1 MLYGHIV
8 FPDEACAILK
18 EYSRNHSENAV
29 HIIFVHALTTDVAFY
44 ILSNAVCGVI
54 SEESSFATHG
64 ANILRCYYNKSRKKL
79 AWVSGIKHSDIENL
93 FGEKIFITSD
103 GEIGVFSSA
112 EYTYFNNKEIR
123 INKNVSYYPLNKRS
137 ILDYNI
143 SNDSYNIC
151 YWPHRKFDL
160 LTFSIMQ
167 KGLEKN
173 LSLFGIDTPFIF
185 MDDYGNIWFRNA
197 PLISRLSE
205 LAKDCDYA
213 LPMLLKQIN
222 LYTDIYIRLQSKFCF
237 SDLTKMLI
245 DYFSIFI
252 LFHDTYEDVLVD
264 ADLFFK
270 RNLNEL
276 VSYQLMNMLMSC
288 KLDEWMLNNNI
299 LLEKRKSL
307 LSTEKLAP
315 LPGFSIIDDINYC
328 IKHFSNTLI
337 NLGFEDF
344 WINNKSRIEFY
355 IKFFVAKEWKFV
367 MNKLLFTRFSNY
379 IQKTIPN
386 VSFAELALKD
396 IAEVIKMIE
405 EVQDE

>member
-8 FPDEACAILK
+8 FPNEACAILK
-18 EYSRNHSENAV
+18 EYSRNHSEKAM

-44 ILSNAVCGVI
+44 ILNNPVCGVI

-64 ANILRCYYNKSRKKL
+64 ANILRCRYNKSSKKL
-79 AWVSGIKHSDIENL
+79 AWVSGIKYSDIVNL
-93 FGEKIFITSD
+93 FGEKVFITSD
-103 GEIGVFSSA
+103 GGIGVFSSA
-112 EYTYFNNKEIR
+112 EYTYFNNKENH
-123 INKNVSYYPLNKRS
+123 INKNVSYCPLNKRS

-143 SNDSYNIC
+143 SNGSYDIC

-160 LTFSIMQ
+160 LTFSIMRR
-167 KGLEKN
+167 GLEKN
-173 LSLFGIDTPFIF
+173 LYLFGIDKPFIY
-185 MDDYGNIWFRNA
+185 MDNYGNIWFRNA
-197 PLISRLSE
+197 PLISQLSE
-205 LAKDCDYA
+205 LAKNYEYA

-222 LYTDIYIRLQSKFCF
+222 MYTDIYIRLQSKIYF

-264 ADLFFK
+264 ADSFFK
-270 RNLNEL
+270 KNLNQM

-315 LPGFSIIDDINYC
+315 LPDFSITDDIDYC
-328 IKHFSNTLI
+328 IKHFSNILK

-344 WINNKSRIEFY
+344 WKNNKNRIEFY
-355 IKFFVAKEWKFV
+355 IIFFVAKEWKFV
-367 MNKLLFTRFSNY
+367 MNKMLFTRFSNC

-386 VSFAELALKD
+386 VSFNELALKD
-396 IAEVIKMIE
+396 IAEVIKMIK
-405 EVQDE
+405 EVQNE

>member
-8 FPDEACAILK
+8 FPNEACAILK
-18 EYSRNHSENAV
+18 EYSRNHSENAM

-44 ILSNAVCGVI
+44 ILRNPVCGVI

-64 ANILRCYYNKSRKKL
+64 ANILRCYYNQSRKKL
-79 AWVSGIKHSDIENL
+79 AWVSGIKYSDIVNL
-93 FGEKIFITSD
+93 FDEKVFITSD
-103 GEIGVFSSA
+103 GGIGVFSSA
-112 EYTYFNNKEIR
+112 EYTYFSNKENSI
-123 INKNVSYYPLNKRS
+123 KKDVSYCPLNKRS

-143 SNDSYNIC
+143 SNGSYDIC

-160 LTFSIMQ
+160 LTFSIMRR
-167 KGLEKN
+167 GLEKN
-173 LSLFGIDTPFIF
+173 LYLFGIDRPFIF
-185 MDDYGNIWFRNA
+185 RDGYGNIWFRNA
-197 PLISRLSE
+197 PLMSQLSE
-205 LAKDCDYA
+205 LAKNYDYA
-213 LPMLLKQIN
+213 IPMLLKQISM
-222 LYTDIYIRLQSKFCF
+222 YSDIYIRLQSKFYF

-270 RNLNEL
+270 RNLDQS
-276 VSYQLMNMLMSC
+276 VSYQLMNILMSC

-299 LLEKRKSL
+299 LLEKRKNL

-315 LPGFSIIDDINYC
+315 LPDFSIVDDINYC
-328 IKHFSNTLI
+328 IIRFSNTLI

-344 WINNKSRIEFY
+344 WNNNKDRIKFY
-355 IKFFVAKEWKFV
+355 INFFVAKEWKFV
-367 MNKLLFTRFSNY
+367 MNKMLFTRFSNY

-386 VSFAELALKD
+386 VSFTELALKD
-396 IAEVIKMIE
+396 IAEVIKMIK

>member
-8 FPDEACAILK
+8 FPNEACAILK
-18 EYSRNHSENAV
+18 EYRRNHSENAL
-29 HIIFVHALTTDVAFY
+29 HIIFVNALTTDVAFY
-44 ILSNAVCGVI
+44 VLNNSVCGVI

-79 AWVSGIKHSDIENL
+79 AWVSGIKYSDIENL

-103 GEIGVFSSA
+103 GGIGVFSSA
-112 EYTYFNNKEIR
+112 EYTYFNNKENR
-123 INKNVSYYPLNKRS
+123 IKKNISYCPLNKRS

-143 SNDSYNIC
+143 SNGSYDIC

-160 LTFSIMQ
+160 LTFSIMR

-173 LSLFGIDTPFIF
+173 LYLFGIDKPFVF

-197 PLISRLSE
+197 PLISQLSE
-205 LAKDCDYA
+205 LAKDYDYA

-222 LYTDIYIRLQSKFCF
+222 LYTDIYIRLQNKFCF

-307 LSTEKLAP
+307 LSTEKIAP
-315 LPGFSIIDDINYC
+315 LPYFSITEDINYC
-328 IKHFSNTLI
+328 IKHFSNILI

-344 WINNKSRIEFY
+344 CKNNKNRIEFY
-355 IKFFVAKEWKFV
+355 INFFVAKEWKFV
-367 MNKLLFTRFSNY
+367 MNKMLFTRFSNY
-379 IQKTIPN
+379 IQKAIPN
-386 VSFAELALKD
+386 VSFTELALKD
-396 IAEVIKMIE
+396 IAEVIKIIK
-405 EVQDE
+405 EVQNE